1 MRLAVRTALKKGDST
16 RYLYSYFVRSND
28 FDDNDAENL
37 LQEINKKIQKDDDSV
52 SVHSEFVDPQSCGIL
67 VNLDKD
73 ASNQI
78 PWDCLYFKA
87 IEMVDYRGGI
97 SFRTSDVFCCR
108 VPYSPL
114 FISQKE
120 KDTIKNSIKK
130 MLCSVKKGIKIYDI
144 FEITPREFHQEFQ
157 EPTNPSNEI

>member
-16 RYLYSYFVRSND
+16 RYFYSYFVRSDD

-78 PWDCLYFKA
+78 PWNCLYFKA
-87 IEMVDYRGGI
+87 HRNGGL
-97 SFRTSDVFCCR
+97 SRRHFFSHKRCF
-108 VPYSPL
+108 L
-114 FISQKE
+114 LQG
-120 KDTIKNSIKK
+120 SI
-130 MLCSVKKGIKIYDI
+130 
-144 FEITPREFHQEFQ
+144 
-157 EPTNPSNEI
+157 